1 MGFSEIRRRPAGASL
16 DLGGLHPVLRR
27 VYAARGVSR
36 SEELDLSL
44 ERLLPVSSLEGVE
57 AAVRLLSMHR
67 QGRVLV
73 VGDFDEQ
80 RAGGAC
86 LALDEIC
93 ARRFSGAQSIPF
105 RLRFDA

>member
-73 VGDFDEQ
+73 VGDFDADGATSSALVV
-80 RAGGAC
+80 RAC
-86 LALDEIC
+86 LLYTSCTPRAAFYIMT
-93 ARRFSGAQSIPF
+93 ARI
-105 RLRFDA
+105 